1 MTTSIDLNAD
11 LGEGVRT
18 ATLDEV
24 ALDRALLGVV
34 TSANVACGGHAGD
47 DESMRRVCATAA
59 ARDVVVGAQVSYVDR
74 AGFGRTRLEV
84 APDVLVAQLLA
95 QLETL
100 RGHARAAGT
109 TVAYLKPH
117 GALYNAAVED
127 SSVAEVVVETVLRD
141 AESTGLALPV
151 VTLADGALARRAAA
165 RGVGVVAEAFA
176 DRAYTADGRL
186 VPRHVPGAVL
196 LDHDVVVER
205 VLDMVLSGR
214 VRSHEGTEL
223 EIRADSVCLHSDT
236 DGAVEL
242 AHAIT
247 GGLRSAGVVL
257 APAVQP

>member
-1 MTTSIDLNAD
+1 
-11 LGEGVRT
+11 
-18 ATLDEV
+18 
-24 ALDRALLGVV
+24 
-34 TSANVACGGHAGD
+34 
-47 DESMRRVCATAA
+47 
-59 ARDVVVGAQVSYVDR
+59 
-74 AGFGRTRLEV
+74 
-84 APDVLVAQLLA
+84 
-95 QLETL
+95 
-100 RGHARAAGT
+100 
-109 TVAYLKPH
+109 
-117 GALYNAAVED
+117 
-127 SSVAEVVVETVLRD
+127 VAEVVVETVLRD

-165 RGVGVVAEAFA
+165 RGLGVVAEAFA
-176 DRAYTADGRL
+176 DRAYTADARL

-223 EIRADSVCLHSDT
+223 AIRADSVCLHSDT

-247 GGLRSAGVVL
+247 GALRSAGVVL